1 MNESLSIKAGAFF
14 MVWLIYFQLVYS
26 ELYSNRVMVTRLT
39 TTNHSRDVAGLKYVY
54 PVLSRRSG
62 GLSVGINFNANNAC
76 NWRCIY
82 CQVPDLKIGA
92 APNLD
97 FQLLE
102 DELRFFLDNVLNGD
116 FYQRFEV
123 DEDKRVIKDIA
134 ISGNGEPTSLKDFDR
149 AVALIG
155 RVATEAGVLPRSNFV
170 LITNGSLV
178 HRPGVRNGLK
188 KLKEYGGEVWFK
200 LDSATEEGR
209 ALMNNAGQS
218 CQASIDNLL
227 LCAKLCPTKLQTC
240 LVAYDKQ
247 GLSSKEKDAY
257 LDLLRRIKTK
267 GCALKAVMLY
277 TIARPSL
284 QPESGRL
291 ESLPVDMLNAFADEI
306 RLLGFD
312 VLVSD

>member
-1 MNESLSIKAGAFF
+1 
-14 MVWLIYFQLVYS
+14 
-26 ELYSNRVMVTRLT
+26 MVTRLT
-39 TTNHSRDVAGLKYVY
+39 TTNHSRDIAGLKYVY
-54 PVLSRRSG
+54 PVLSRRAG
-62 GLSVGINFNANNAC
+62 GLSIGINFNINNAC

-92 APNLD
+92 APDLD

-102 DELRFFLDNVLNGD
+102 DELRFFLDDVLNGD

-123 DEDKRVIKDIA
+123 DEDKRIIKDIA
-134 ISGNGEPTSLKDFDR
+134 ISGNGEPTSLKDFDK

-155 RVATEAGVLPRSNFV
+155 RVATEAGVLPQSNFV

-178 HRPGVRNGLK
+178 HRPSVQNGLK

-218 CQASIDNLL
+218 CQASVNNLL
-227 LCAKLCPTKLQTC
+227 FCAKLCPTKLQTC
-240 LVAYDKQ
+240 LLDYDKQ
-247 GLSSKEKDAY
+247 GLSLKEKDAF
-257 LDLLRRIKTK
+257 LDLLKSIKAK
-267 GCALKAVMLY
+267 GCMLRGVMLY

-291 ESLPVDMLNAFADEI
+291 ERLPIETLNVFADEI
-306 RLLGFD
+306 RLLGFE
-312 VLVSD
+312 VLVCW